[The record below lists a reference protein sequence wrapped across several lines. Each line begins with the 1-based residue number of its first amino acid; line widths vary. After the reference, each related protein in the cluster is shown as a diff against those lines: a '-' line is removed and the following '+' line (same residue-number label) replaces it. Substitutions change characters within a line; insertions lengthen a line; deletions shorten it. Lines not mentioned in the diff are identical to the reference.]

1 MKHTKLFVLDCR
13 VFMLGL
19 ALLLATNVFAQQQ
32 QTSTEPNLKAKFGI
46 KGGFDLTTLYNADV
60 STNHM
65 KPGFDAGVFAKLPVT
80 RGFSIQPELLY
91 TLKGA
96 KNTYS
101 NFIEGTGEYRFNLGY
116 LQLPVLAVVNLA
128 PNFNLHLG
136 GYAAYL
142 VNANI
147 KNVDNNGNLR
157 GATELST
164 SDFNRWDF
172 GLVGGLG
179 FDIEN
184 VTIGARYNYGL
195 SMIGKSGSLSGDL
208 TKNSKNAGFSFYL
221 GFGF

>member
-1 MKHTKLFVLDCR
+1 MKGTIL
-13 VFMLGL
+13 MLGA
-19 ALLLATNVFAQQQ
+19 ALLLTTTVFGQEQ

-46 KGGFDLTTLYNADV
+46 KGGFDLTTLYSSDV

-65 KPGFDAGVFAKLPVT
+65 KAGFDAGVFAKLPVT

-91 TLKGA
+91 SLKGA
-96 KNTYS
+96 KSTYS
-101 NFIEGTGEYRFNLGY
+101 NFIQGTGEYRFNLGY
-116 LQLPVLAVVNLA
+116 LQLPVLAVVNIA

-142 VNANI
+142 VNSNI
-147 KNVDNNGNLR
+147 KNVNNNGDLVN
-157 GATELST
+157 ATELNT

-172 GLVGGLG
+172 GLVGGAA

-195 SMIGKSGSLSGDL
+195 SEIGKSGNPSGDL
-208 TKNSKNAGFSFYL
+208 TKGMKNAGFSFYL